1 MQLSFILK
9 RAPVK
14 KKLILILAKFESF
27 EKNPLT
33 EIFDVMSPFY

>member
-14 KKLILILAKFESF
+14 KKLILIPAKFESF
-27 EKNPLT
+27 EKSHLT
-33 EIFDVMSPFY
+33 GIFDAMSPFY